1 MGRMSTERL
10 DIYKK
15 NLFNNYRNMQERI
28 NLAISV
34 EELKS
39 LFEQSKGLSK
49 EPSSLERIQFA
60 IDTQTLKALIKPE
73 GISNVRPLPPIERI
87 NFSISKKELESLVFL
102 SYKKSE
108 QKKKKEEQ
116 VKKQPSQIQAQP
128 QQSYFPAG
136 HIIFF
141 NIAKIIGIY
150 DVLVAAGIL
159 LSQDFA
165 LLINQVY
172 MTMLQ
177 VIEGNFSYIVTL
189 IVALFLITIAIYHIS
204 SFVNITLKR
213 HIGIING
220 IVLHL
225 VSIIPAI
232 YIQSKFFCFGTNNEP
247 IDYTLIVSKSTGR
260 LDMCLSF
267 IVSSM
272 LFFWLPVMLYPIFTI
287 ILHIFGNK
295 EYRIPKLI

>member
-60 IDTQTLKALIKPE
+60 IDTQTLKALIKPK

-116 VKKQPSQIQAQP
+116 VKKQLSQIQAQP
-128 QQSYFPAG
+128 QENNFPSG
-136 HIIFF
+136 NIILTR
-141 NIAKIIGIY
+141 IAKIVWIY
-150 DVLVAAGIL
+150 IVLSAAGIIF
-159 LSQDFA
+159 SEDIA
-165 LLINQVY
+165 LLLRYVY
-172 MTMLQ
+172 LSIGKVLQNYTTDIML
-177 VIEGNFSYIVTL
+177 FL
-189 IVALFLITIAIYHIS
+189 IASFLITITVYHILRLT
-204 SFVNITLKR
+204 NALYLKKQ
-213 HIGIING
+213 IGIING

-225 VSIIPAI
+225 MVIVPAVYLQSTFFQNKE
-232 YIQSKFFCFGTNNEP
+232 YIEK
-247 IDYTLIVSKSTGR
+247 ISTSAGR
-260 LDMCLSF
+260 LELGGEF
-267 IVSSM
+267 IVGSVFIM
-272 LFFWLPVMLYPIFTI
+272 LCVILIHLFLII
-287 ILHIFGNK
+287 ILHLFGNK
-295 EYRIPKLI
+295 EYRIPNLI